1 MSLAAALALACGGPT
16 TKGEKGEK
24 DMHRPIHFE
33 ILCDNPEKASAFYR
47 DVLGWDIANWQGQTY
62 WLATTG
68 PEGTP
73 GINGGIMHKHL
84 PQSVINT
91 VDVAS
96 IDETLGK
103 IERAGGRKVLGPNQI
118 PGVGLHAYCADPEGN
133 LFGILQPEPP
143 AGTDRKF

>member
-1 MSLAAALALACGGPT
+1 MSLAAALALRGGGLT
-16 TKGEKGEK
+16 TKREKRER

-33 ILCDNPEKASAFYR
+33 ILCDNPEKAAAFYR
-47 DVLGWDIANWQGQTY
+47 DVLGWDITSWQGQTY

-73 GINGGIMHKHL
+73 GINGGLMHKHL
-84 PQSVINT
+84 PQTVINT

-96 IDETLGK
+96 LEETLSK
-103 IERAGGRKVLGPNQI
+103 IERAGGKKVLGPNQI

-133 LFGILQPEPP
+133 LFGVLQPAP
-143 AGTDRKF
+143 AADSDRKS